1 MFALDRF
8 STDLDRFTDVRFPVG
23 DDTVDDIK

>member
-1 MFALDRF
+1 MPVLARF
-8 STDLDRFTDVRFPVG
+8 STDLVRFTDVRFPVG

>member
-1 MFALDRF
+1 MFVLARS
-8 STDLDRFTDVRFPVG
+8 STDLARFTDVRFPVG

>member
-1 MFALDRF
+1 MFALVRF
-8 STDLDRFTDVRFPVG
+8 STDLVRFTDVRFLVG